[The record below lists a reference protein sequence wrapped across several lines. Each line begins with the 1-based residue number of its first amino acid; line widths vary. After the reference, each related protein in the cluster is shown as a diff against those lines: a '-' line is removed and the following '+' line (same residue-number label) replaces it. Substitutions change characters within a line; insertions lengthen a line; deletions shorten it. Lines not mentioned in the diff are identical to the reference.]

1 MAARK
6 GRKTLRHSHGI
17 TLLCAAGLLTVL
29 TACGDSSDVR
39 TKGEGQVSRP
49 AASATPVQRPGSV
62 SAPPRAS
69 VGPEGEDAAA
79 QEDEA
84 RKRAAAAPSGVPVS
98 GEPFDPAKPDF
109 ENPLVSRGD
118 VTVYRTIRTRTGL
131 TVPVTITNTG
141 RDRAAYT
148 AEVKITG
155 PQAFEA
161 VLHVGTD
168 GTPLY
173 PGTSRP
179 AELTATDPGK
189 PVPSDPTITITRVT
203 RTPDES

>member
-1 MAARK
+1 
-6 GRKTLRHSHGI
+6 
-17 TLLCAAGLLTVL
+17 
-29 TACGDSSDVR
+29 
-39 TKGEGQVSRP
+39 
-49 AASATPVQRPGSV
+49 
-62 SAPPRAS
+62 
-69 VGPEGEDAAA
+69 
-79 QEDEA
+79 
-84 RKRAAAAPSGVPVS
+84 VPVS

-118 VTVYRTIRTRTGL
+118 ITVYRTIQTRTGL

-155 PQAFEA
+155 PQGFEA

-168 GTPLY
+168 GAPLY

-179 AELTATDPGK
+179 TELTATDPGK
-189 PVPSDPTITITRVT
+189 PVPSDPTITVTRVT
-203 RTPDES
+203 RTPDKG

>member
-1 MAARK
+1 M
-6 GRKTLRHSHGI
+6 RHSHMI
-17 TLLCAAGLLTVL
+17 TMVCAAGSLTVL
-29 TACGDSSDVR
+29 TACGGSSDAR
-39 TKGEGQVSRP
+39 TKGEGQVPRQ
-49 AASATPVQRPGSV
+49 AASATPVQRTDSASV
-62 SAPPRAS
+62 PPRAS

-118 VTVYRTIRTRTGL
+118 ITVYRTIQTRTGL

-141 RDRAAYT
+141 RDRASYT

-155 PQAFEA
+155 PHGFEA
-161 VLHVGTD
+161 VLHVGTA
-168 GTPLY
+168 GAPLY
-173 PGTSRP
+173 PGTSKP
-179 AELTATDPGK
+179 TELTATDPGK
-189 PVPSDPTITITRVT
+189 PVPSDPTITVTRVT
-203 RTPDES
+203 RTPDEG

>member
-1 MAARK
+1 MTA
-6 GRKTLRHSHGI
+6 TQPEPCGI
-17 TLLCAAGLLTVL
+17 TGTQHLTLWAVERGETHRLGEDRSGSVL
-29 TACGDSSDVR
+29 VRGACGKR
-39 TKGEGQVSRP
+39 RLGQPGGECLGELE
-49 AASATPVQRPGSV
+49 AAHR
-62 SAPPRAS
+62 
-69 VGPEGEDAAA
+69 
-79 QEDEA
+79 
-84 RKRAAAAPSGVPVS
+84 
-98 GEPFDPAKPDF
+98 
-109 ENPLVSRGD
+109 PLVDRGQ
-118 VTVYRTIRTRTGL
+118 TQPRTIRTRTGL

-141 RDRAAYT
+141 RDRAAYS

-179 AELTATDPGK
+179 TELTATDPGK